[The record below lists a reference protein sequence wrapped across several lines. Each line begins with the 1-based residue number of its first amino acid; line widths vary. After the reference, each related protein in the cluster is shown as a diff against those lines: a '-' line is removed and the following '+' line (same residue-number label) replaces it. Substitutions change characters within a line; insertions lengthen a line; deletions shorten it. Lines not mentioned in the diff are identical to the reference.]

1 MASPDTDACG
11 SSPKVS
17 IPLILNAESTQRKAL
32 PPRLPPP
39 SLLSRHDFAFD
50 RDHKPFTAA
59 RAPLPS
65 TSPQQASHFVSPAPH
80 PQLLQLLH
88 QHRQMPMYLNHH
100 ESAYHLQHPHHQ
112 QQPQL
117 PMHQIPP
124 HQHHHPAQS
133 MGLPMGGM
141 GVQTMLTPYP
151 MMHMANY
158 GYNPYP
164 TPASQ
169 VVVSPSH
176 QLQPQNKHRRFRRR
190 YYQIHRKY
198 NCTFAGCTKSYGLL
212 NHLNTHIVTKKHGLR
227 KSKSDFKHA
236 EKDDESKDDDNDAS
250 SSTNSTTTP
259 STEITNADIEM
270 KTEGDIAITGIT
282 HGTNAASDMSHTVNA
297 VAGTV
302 APDTHE
308 VVTKKYASESL
319 TDMVTD
325 ISGATNTS
333 THNETKIVL
342 PPPKWTSGSAALT
355 LPSISASPNDGP
367 IKLPSLPSVVGRRS
381 PLP

>member
-1 MASPDTDACG
+1 M
-11 SSPKVS
+11 
-17 IPLILNAESTQRKAL
+17 
-32 PPRLPPP
+32 
-39 SLLSRHDFAFD
+39 
-50 RDHKPFTAA
+50 
-59 RAPLPS
+59 
-65 TSPQQASHFVSPAPH
+65 
-80 PQLLQLLH
+80 
-88 QHRQMPMYLNHH
+88 
-100 ESAYHLQHPHHQ
+100 
-112 QQPQL
+112 
-117 PMHQIPP
+117 
-124 HQHHHPAQS
+124 
-133 MGLPMGGM
+133 
-141 GVQTMLTPYP
+141 
-151 MMHMANY
+151 
-158 GYNPYP
+158 
-164 TPASQ
+164 
-169 VVVSPSH
+169 
-176 QLQPQNKHRRFRRR
+176 
-190 YYQIHRKY
+190 
-198 NCTFAGCTKSYGLL
+198 

-259 STEITNADIEM
+259 STEITNAEIEM